1 SSFTFTIDV
10 QHSQAVVK
18 KENPAALPA
27 NSEKH
32 ILLTDDN
39 AAALKVLQELL
50 SRQKFLVT
58 AVLSAKEALK
68 VLSEPK
74 TVDLVITDMHMP
86 AMNGLE
92 LAEQINA
99 ERTGTPVILLSSVGN
114 ESRKNE
120 YPGLVT
126 AIISKPVK
134 QRQFIKLVQHLLT
147 EERNTQQKEAK
158 SGTLLSS
165 NFAEN
170 YPLSILLAEDNLIN
184 QKLATRILSKL

>member
-1 SSFTFTIDV
+1 
-10 QHSQAVVK
+10 
-18 KENPAALPA
+18 
-27 NSEKH
+27 
-32 ILLTDDN
+32 
-39 AAALKVLQELL
+39 
-50 SRQKFLVT
+50 
-58 AVLSAKEALK
+58 
-68 VLSEPK
+68 
-74 TVDLVITDMHMP
+74 
-86 AMNGLE
+86 
-92 LAEQINA
+92 
-99 ERTGTPVILLSSVGN
+99 GTPVILLSSVGN

-184 QKLATRILSKL
+184 QKLATRILSKLGYEADVANNGKEAVDMLSSKNYDVILMDVLMPEMDGLEATRVIRSSAG